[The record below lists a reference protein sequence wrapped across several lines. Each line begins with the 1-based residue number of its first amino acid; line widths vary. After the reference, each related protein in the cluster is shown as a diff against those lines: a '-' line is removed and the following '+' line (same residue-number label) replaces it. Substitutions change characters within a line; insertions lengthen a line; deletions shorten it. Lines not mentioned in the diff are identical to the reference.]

1 MVNVTELR
9 PGNYFIDENN
19 LYQVLDILLNK
30 TAMRK
35 MVAKVKVKN
44 VRTGTI
50 NELARNSGY
59 MVENVRLDKR
69 QMQYLYDTGDF
80 FVFMDQETYEQVEIP
95 AERLQWEKQFLK
107 GDEVV
112 EITSYDGEILGVNL
126 PAKVTLKIT
135 QCDPGVR
142 GDTVNKPTKPA
153 TLETG
158 LVVRVPLFIEEGEE
172 VLVRTDNGEYDGRAQ
187 QVQSMLDWWQG
198 LLLFIGGLLV
208 GGVAAFFITRY
219 LFQKQLRENPPVN
232 EKMIRAMFRSMGRT
246 PSEKQIREIMRN
258 MNQK

>member
-80 FVFMDQETYEQVEIP
+80 FVFMDQETYDQIEISKD
-95 AERLQWEKQFLK
+95 RLAWEIQFLK
-107 GDEVV
+107 GEEVV

-172 VLVRTDNGEYDGRAQ
+172 VLVRTDTGEYDSRA
-187 QVQSMLDWWQG
+187 
-198 LLLFIGGLLV
+198 
-208 GGVAAFFITRY
+208 
-219 LFQKQLRENPPVN
+219 
-232 EKMIRAMFRSMGRT
+232 
-246 PSEKQIREIMRN
+246 
-258 MNQK
+258 

>member
-69 QMQYLYDTGDF
+69 QMQYLYDSGDF

-142 GDTVNKPTKPA
+142 GDTVNKPTNPA

-172 VLVRTDNGEYDGRAQ
+172 VLVRTDNGEYDGRA
-187 QVQSMLDWWQG
+187 
-198 LLLFIGGLLV
+198 
-208 GGVAAFFITRY
+208 
-219 LFQKQLRENPPVN
+219 
-232 EKMIRAMFRSMGRT
+232 
-246 PSEKQIREIMRN
+246 
-258 MNQK
+258 

>member
-69 QMQYLYDTGDF
+69 QMQYL
-80 FVFMDQETYEQVEIP
+80 
-95 AERLQWEKQFLK
+95 
-107 GDEVV
+107 
-112 EITSYDGEILGVNL
+112 
-126 PAKVTLKIT
+126 
-135 QCDPGVR
+135 
-142 GDTVNKPTKPA
+142 
-153 TLETG
+153 
-158 LVVRVPLFIEEGEE
+158 
-172 VLVRTDNGEYDGRAQ
+172 
-187 QVQSMLDWWQG
+187 
-198 LLLFIGGLLV
+198 
-208 GGVAAFFITRY
+208 
-219 LFQKQLRENPPVN
+219 
-232 EKMIRAMFRSMGRT
+232 
-246 PSEKQIREIMRN
+246 
-258 MNQK
+258 

>member
-9 PGNYFIDENN
+9 PGNYFIDEGN

-59 MVENVRLDKR
+59 MVDNVRLDKR
-69 QMQYLYDTGDF
+69 QMQYLYDSGDF
-80 FVFMDQETYEQVEIP
+80 LVFMDQETYDQVEIP
-95 AERLQWEKQFLK
+95 VERLQWEKQFLK

-112 EITSYDGEILGVNL
+112 EITSYEGEILGVNL
-126 PAKVTLKIT
+126 PAKVSLKIT

-158 LVVRVPLFIEEGEE
+158 LGVRVPLFIEEGEE
-172 VLVRTDNGEYDGRAQ
+172 VLVRTDTGEYDGRA
-187 QVQSMLDWWQG
+187 
-198 LLLFIGGLLV
+198 
-208 GGVAAFFITRY
+208 
-219 LFQKQLRENPPVN
+219 
-232 EKMIRAMFRSMGRT
+232 
-246 PSEKQIREIMRN
+246 
-258 MNQK
+258 